1 MSNMKLVGVAK
12 EVADNYR
19 ETLATL
25 TFNNKIVIN
34 TLTEIAKENI
44 KYASVVVG
52 VIEERLRK
60 VQSDQML
67 PLMYLI
73 DSICKNHGGP
83 YKELFQQNLV
93 SNFAY
98 IFQQVNEK
106 SLTKKDKT
114 KATQVRGLLYK
125 LRLTWGDR
133 YQVFTDQKL
142 YQLDKKI
149 RTIDPA
155 WPVTVPKER
164 PQTGVPSTKI
174 HVNPAFVG
182 KSPPIEKIA
191 PKVDEDETERMRAE
205 LLRKEKELIQ
215 LKQQQIDMQIKEY
228 KEKMLQVTYQYTV
241 PFDCY
246 ILSNLTMKYISIY
259 SMFQYNFCTR
269 NNIDRHYIFL

>member
-1 MSNMKLVGVAK
+1 MAGMKLAGVAL
-12 EVADNYR
+12 EVAENYK

-25 TFNNKIVIN
+25 TINNKIVIN
-34 TLTEIAKENI
+34 TLTEIAKENDT
-44 KYASVVVG
+44 YANVVVG

-60 VQSDQML
+60 VRPEQML

-93 SNFAY
+93 SNFAF
-98 IFQQVNEK
+98 IFQQANEK
-106 SLTKKDKT
+106 
-114 KATQVRGLLYK
+114 VRSLLYK

-149 RTIDPA
+149 KTFDPA
-155 WPVTVPKER
+155 WPVRELKPSRPVP
-164 PQTGVPSTKI
+164 VPAAPPGTKI

-182 KSPPIEKIA
+182 KGSNVPAVAPP
-191 PKVDEDETERMRAE
+191 EDETEKMRAE

-215 LKQQQIDMQIKEY
+215 LKQQQIEQQINEY
-228 KEKMLQVTYQYTV
+228 KQKMHQ
-241 PFDCY
+241 
-246 ILSNLTMKYISIY
+246 K
-259 SMFQYNFCTR
+259 R
-269 NNIDRHYIFL
+269 